1 MTKRKL
7 RMGMVGGGRGAF
19 IGAVHRMAARL
30 DGEIEIV
37 CGAFSSSAEKSKL
50 TGDDIY
56 LPSDRTYG
64 SYNEMYEQEK
74 SLPED
79 VRMDFVSIV
88 TPNFLHFDPTVKALE
103 SGFPVVLDKPMTFDY
118 VQALKL
124 KEVVDKT
131 GLLFALTHTYTGYPM
146 VKQAKEM
153 VRRGDIGTVRK
164 IHVEYPQGWL
174 SAKLEDSGQKQA
186 EWRTDPKRS
195 GMGGSIGDIGTHAAN
210 MAEYI
215 SGQKITHLCAN
226 VNIVVEGRLLDDDA
240 DILVRFENG
249 ASGTITSSQVLTGS
263 ENNINI
269 DIFGDKGGLRWSHED
284 ANSLW
289 FRQAGQPVQVLR
301 AGVDYTY
308 LSPAALKHCR
318 TPSGHP
324 EGFIEAF
331 ANIYRDFAFTLRA
344 KLSGEIPDPDYADFP
359 GIEDGV
365 RGMAFIETVVESG
378 KSDRKW
384 VEFKV

>member
-7 RMGMVGGGRGAF
+7 RMGMVGGGRDAF

-50 TGDDIY
+50 TGEDIY
-56 LPSDRTYG
+56 LPSERTYG
-64 SYNEMYEQEK
+64 SYNEMYDREK
-74 SLPED
+74 RLPGD

-88 TPNFLHFDPTVKALE
+88 TPNFLHFDPAVKALE
-103 SGFPVVLDKPMTFDY
+103 NGFHVVLDKPMTFDLTE
-118 VQALKL
+118 ALKL

-146 VKQAKEM
+146 IKQAKVM
-153 VRRGDIGTVRK
+153 VERGDIGTVRK
-164 IHVEYPQGWL
+164 IHVKYPQGWL
-174 SAKLEDSGQKQA
+174 TSKLEDSGQKQA

-195 GMGGSIGDIGTHAAN
+195 GIGGSIGDIGTHAAN

-215 SGQKITHLCAN
+215 SRLKITHLCAN

-240 DILVRFENG
+240 DILVRYENG
-249 ASGTITSSQVLTGS
+249 ASGTISASQVLSGS
-263 ENNINI
+263 ENNISI
-269 DIFGDKGGLRWSHED
+269 DVFGEKGGLHWSHED
-284 ANSLW
+284 CNSLY
-289 FRQAGQPVQVLR
+289 FSQAGQPVNVLR
-301 AGVDYTY
+301 AGVDYAY
-308 LSPAALKHCR
+308 LSPTALKHCR
-318 TPSGHP
+318 APSGHP

-331 ANIYRDFAFTLRA
+331 ANIYLDFAYTLHS
-344 KLSGEIPDPDYADFP
+344 KLSGETPDPDYADFP
-359 GIEDGV
+359 GIEAGV

-378 KSDRKW
+378 KSDKKW